1 MLSSAGECGVGGEEL
16 VAVAGELAFEAAHG
30 FAFAFAAREQ
40 AVVVGAC
47 LGVAAEAG
55 AGDHVQGGVE
65 LAVAAAAAA
74 VAAAGAAAGL
84 AGAGAGGPG
93 GGRLV
98 SHPAALA
105 PADRPRGGAAAPD
118 AALGETLG
126 A

>member
-55 AGDHVQGGVE
+55 AGDHVQGGW
-65 LAVAAAAAA
+65 
-74 VAAAGAAAGL
+74 
-84 AGAGAGGPG
+84 
-93 GGRLV
+93 GRCWLRRGWCRR
-98 SHPAALA
+98 ARRR
-105 PADRPRGGAAAPD
+105 RPRFASWLDRRWRRPAGRR
-118 AALGETLG
+118 
-126 A
+126 